1 MRIIAIRM
9 LREFWQE
16 PTRGDAEQA
25 LKAWFSFTSAADWNT
40 PADVKLDYRNASILK
55 IRRVVFNI
63 AGNKYRLVVSI
74 NYPYRVV
81 YLRFV
86 GTHAQYDQIDAE
98 TI

>member
-55 IRRVVFNI
+55 IRRVVSNI

>member
-55 IRRVVFNI
+55 IRRVVSNI

-86 GTHAQYDQIDAE
+86 GTHAQYDQIDSE

>member
-16 PTRGDAEQA
+16 PARGDAEQA

-55 IRRVVFNI
+55 IRRAVSNI

-86 GTHAQYDQIDAE
+86 GTHAQYDQIDSE

>member
-55 IRRVVFNI
+55 IHRVVFNI

>member
-86 GTHAQYDQIDAE
+86 GTHAQYDQIDEE

>member
-1 MRIIAIRM
+1 M